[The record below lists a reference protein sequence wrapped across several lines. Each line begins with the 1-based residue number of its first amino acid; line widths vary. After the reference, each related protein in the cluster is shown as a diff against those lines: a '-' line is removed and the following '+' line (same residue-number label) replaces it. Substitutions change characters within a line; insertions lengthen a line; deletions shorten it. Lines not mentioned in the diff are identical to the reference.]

1 MLLNLLSDKKL
12 FALRGRINFKKGI
25 ESAAFIL
32 YNVIDKR
39 RKPKKGNYIMGI
51 TAKEIKNIAVIGHSG
66 EGKTTLCEAMLFNAG
81 AIDRMG
87 KVAEGTSV
95 MDYDEAEKAKGI
107 SVYASVAHLDWKGI
121 KINLLDLP
129 GFYDFEG
136 ERHEGLAVC
145 GGAVLVI
152 GANGVLPI
160 GAESVVNYCLK
171 LGKPLIIF
179 INGMDKPN
187 ADYAGT
193 VAALK
198 EKYAGKIAPIQI
210 PVMQDGKMV
219 GYVNSFREKAYEF
232 STSGPKEI
240 PVPENLKEQM
250 DAMQDRLVETAA
262 ENDDLLLDKYFEQG
276 GLTKADAVHGI
287 RKGIATGNVIPIM
300 AGSALNNRGVINLLD
315 EIVTYMPTANE
326 HRNVYATDVAA
337 DELVHVDCEE
347 NGLLAAQVF
356 KTVYDPYSG
365 KLNYIKIYRGKLKTG
380 DVVYNADTGKEER
393 IGQIF
398 TLMGKKCELVTEL
411 TAGDI
416 GAVNKLTA
424 TDTNNTLCALGTNL
438 RFDPVRFPRPALS
451 MAVKAANKGEEDK
464 VFSGL
469 NKMREEDYTFS
480 VTKNAETGELIL
492 SGQGETH
499 LELLTAK
506 LKSRFGI
513 STVLSEPRIPYRET
527 IRAVASA
534 DGKHKKQSGGHGQYG
549 HCKVRFEPCAGEF
562 EFGDEVVGGAVPK
575 QYIPA
580 VEKGLRECLAHGVLA
595 GYPVTG
601 VRAVLYDGSYHDV
614 DSSEMAFKAAAALA
628 FKEGMK
634 NADPVLLEP
643 VMKLK
648 VAVNGEYLGG
658 VMGDISK
665 RRGRISDSRTDGDIT
680 TVIAEVPL
688 SEIAKYATDLRG
700 LTRGQGRFT
709 SELLRYEEVPPQL
722 AEKIISAS
730 KTE

>member
-1 MLLNLLSDKKL
+1 
-12 FALRGRINFKKGI
+12 
-25 ESAAFIL
+25 
-32 YNVIDKR
+32 
-39 RKPKKGNYIMGI
+39 MGI

-81 AIDRMG
+81 VIDRQG
-87 KVAEGTSV
+87 RVEDGSTV
-95 MDYDEAEKAKGI
+95 MDYDEAEKAKKM
-107 SVYASVAHLDWKGI
+107 SVYVSVAHLNWKGI

-136 ERHEGLAVC
+136 ERHEGLAAC

-198 EKYAGKIAPIQI
+198 EKYAGKLAPIQI
-210 PVMQDGKMV
+210 PIMRDGKMT
-219 GYVNSFREKAYEF
+219 GYINAIQEKAYEF
-232 STSGPKEI
+232 STKGPVEI
-240 PVPENLKEQM
+240 AVPDDLKQQM
-250 DAMQDRLVETAA
+250 DDMQNSLVETAA

-287 RKGIATGNVIPIM
+287 RKGIATCKVIPVM
-300 AGSALNNRGVINLLD
+300 AGSAANNRGVINLLD
-315 EIVTYMPTANE
+315 EIVTYMPNADE
-326 HRNVYATDVAA
+326 RRNAYATDVAA
-337 DELVHVDCEE
+337 DELVHIDCEE
-347 NGLLAAQVF
+347 DGPFAAQVF
-356 KTVYDPYSG
+356 KTTYDPYTG
-365 KLNYIKIYRGKLKTG
+365 KLNYIKIFRGRLKSG
-380 DVVYNADTGKEER
+380 DTVFNASTGKEER

-398 TLMGKKCELVTEL
+398 TLAGKKCEQVAEL

-416 GAVNKLTA
+416 GAVNKLVS
-424 TDTNNTLCALGTNL
+424 TDTNHTLCASGTNIL
-438 RFDPVRFPRPALS
+438 FDPIRFPRPCLS
-451 MAVKAANKGEEDK
+451 MAVFAATKGEEDK
-464 VFSGL
+464 VFTGL
-469 NKMREEDYTFS
+469 GKMREEDYTFS
-480 VTKNAETGELIL
+480 VVKNAETGELIL

-499 LELLTAK
+499 IELLTAK

-513 STVLSEPRIPYRET
+513 ATVSKEPRIPYRET
-527 IRAVASA
+527 IRKVATA
-534 DGKHKKQSGGHGQYG
+534 EGKHKKQSGGHGQYG
-549 HCKVRFEPCAGEF
+549 HCKVRFEPFDGDF

-580 VEKGLRECLAHGVLA
+580 VEKGLRECLSRGVLA

-628 FKEGMK
+628 FREGIK
-634 NADPVLLEP
+634 NASPVLLEP
-643 VMKLK
+643 VVKLK
-648 VAVNGEYLGG
+648 AAVAGEYLGA
-658 VMGDISK
+658 VMGDVSK
-665 RRGRISDSRTDGDIT
+665 RRGRILESATDGDIT
-680 TVIAEVPL
+680 TVVAEVPL
-688 SEIAKYATDLRG
+688 SEIAKYATDLRSM
-700 LTRGQGRFT
+700 TRGQGRFST
-709 SELLRYEEVPPQL
+709 EFLRYEELPPAI
-722 AEKIISAS
+722 AEKVIAAN
-730 KTE
+730 KE

>member
-1 MLLNLLSDKKL
+1 
-12 FALRGRINFKKGI
+12 
-25 ESAAFIL
+25 
-32 YNVIDKR
+32 
-39 RKPKKGNYIMGI
+39 MGI

-81 AIDRMG
+81 VIDRQG
-87 KVAEGTSV
+87 RVEDGSTV
-95 MDYDEAEKAKGI
+95 MDYDEAEKAKKM
-107 SVYASVAHLDWKGI
+107 SVYVSVAHLNWKGI

-136 ERHEGLAVC
+136 ERHEGLAAC

-198 EKYAGKIAPIQI
+198 EKYAGKLAPIQI
-210 PVMQDGKMV
+210 PIMRDGKMT
-219 GYVNSFREKAYEF
+219 GYINAIQEKAYEF
-232 STSGPKEI
+232 STKGPVEI
-240 PVPENLKEQM
+240 AVPDDLKQQM
-250 DAMQDRLVETAA
+250 DDMQNSLVETAA

-287 RKGIATGNVIPIM
+287 RKGIATCKVIPVM
-300 AGSALNNRGVINLLD
+300 AGSAANNRGVINLLD
-315 EIVTYMPTANE
+315 EIVTYMPNADE
-326 HRNVYATDVAA
+326 RRNAYATDVAA
-337 DELVHVDCEE
+337 DELVHIDCEE
-347 NGLLAAQVF
+347 DGPFAAQVF
-356 KTVYDPYSG
+356 KTTYDPYTG
-365 KLNYIKIYRGKLKTG
+365 KLNYIKIFRGRLKTG
-380 DVVYNADTGKEER
+380 DTVFNASTGKEER

-398 TLMGKKCELVTEL
+398 TLAGKKCEQVAEL

-416 GAVNKLTA
+416 GAVNKLVS
-424 TDTNNTLCALGTNL
+424 TDTNHTLCASGTNIL
-438 RFDPVRFPRPALS
+438 FDPIRFPRPCLS
-451 MAVKAANKGEEDK
+451 MAVFAATKGEEDK
-464 VFSGL
+464 VFTGL
-469 NKMREEDYTFS
+469 GKMREEDYTFS
-480 VTKNAETGELIL
+480 VVKNAETGELIL

-499 LELLTAK
+499 IELLTAK

-513 STVLSEPRIPYRET
+513 ATVLKEPRIPYRET
-527 IRAVASA
+527 IRKVASA
-534 DGKHKKQSGGHGQYG
+534 EGKHKKQSGGHGQYG
-549 HCKVRFEPCAGEF
+549 HCKVRFEPFDGDF

-580 VEKGLRECLAHGVLA
+580 VEKGLRECLSRGVLA

-628 FKEGMK
+628 FREGIK
-634 NADPVLLEP
+634 NASPVLLEP
-643 VMKLK
+643 VVKLK
-648 VAVNGEYLGG
+648 AAVAGEYLGA

-665 RRGRISDSRTDGDIT
+665 RRGRILESATDGDIT
-680 TVIAEVPL
+680 TVVAEVPL
-688 SEIAKYATDLRG
+688 SEIAKYATDLRSM
-700 LTRGQGRFT
+700 TRGQGRFST
-709 SELLRYEEVPPQL
+709 EFLRYEELPPAL
-722 AEKIISAS
+722 AEKVIAAN
-730 KTE
+730 KE

>member
-1 MLLNLLSDKKL
+1 
-12 FALRGRINFKKGI
+12 
-25 ESAAFIL
+25 
-32 YNVIDKR
+32 
-39 RKPKKGNYIMGI
+39 MGI
-51 TAKEIKNIAVIGHSG
+51 TAKEIKNIAIIGHSG

-81 AIDRMG
+81 VTDRMG
-87 KVAEGTSV
+87 TVENGTTV
-95 MDYDEAEKAKGI
+95 TDFDETEKAKKM
-107 SVYASVAHLDWKGI
+107 SVYTSVAHLNWKGI

-136 ERHEGLAVC
+136 ERHEGLTAC

-171 LGKPLIIF
+171 LGKPLVIF

-210 PVMQDGKMV
+210 PIMRDGKMT
-219 GYVNSFREKAYEF
+219 GYINSIQERAYEF

-240 PVPENLKEQM
+240 PVPEDLKEQM

-276 GLTKADAVHGI
+276 GLTKTDAVHGI

-326 HRNVYATDVAA
+326 RRRLATDLNA
-337 DELVHVDCEE
+337 DELIYVDADETQPF
-347 NGLLAAQVF
+347 AALVF
-356 KTVYDPYSG
+356 KTVNDAYTG
-365 KLNYIKIYRGKLKTG
+365 KLNYIKVLRGKLKTG
-380 DVVYNADTGKEER
+380 DTVYNSSTEREER
-393 IGQIF
+393 IGQLF
-398 TLMGKKCELVTEL
+398 SLAGKKCELVTEL
-411 TAGDI
+411 TAGDL
-416 GAVNKLTA
+416 GAVNKLAA
-424 TDTNNTLCALGTNL
+424 TDTNNTLCALGTNIQ
-438 RFDPVRFPRPALS
+438 FDPVRFPRPCLS
-451 MAVKAANKGEEDK
+451 LAVKAANKGEEDK
-464 VFSGL
+464 VYAGL
-469 NKMREEDYTFS
+469 SKMREEDYTFS

-499 LELLTAK
+499 IELLCAK

-513 STVLSEPRIPYRET
+513 ATVLAEPKIPYRET
-527 IRAVASA
+527 IRKTANAE
-534 DGKHKKQSGGHGQYG
+534 GKHKKQSGGHGQYG
-549 HCKVRFEPCAGEF
+549 HCKVRFEPCESDF
-562 EFGDEVVGGAVPK
+562 EFSDEVVGGAVPK

-580 VEKGLRECLAHGVLA
+580 VEKGLRECLSRGVVA
-595 GYPVTG
+595 GYPVVG

-628 FKEGMK
+628 FREGIK
-634 NADPVLLEP
+634 NAAPVLLEP
-643 VMKLK
+643 IVKLK
-648 VAVNGEYLGG
+648 TAVAGEYLGA

-665 RRGRISDSRTDGDIT
+665 RRGRIVESDTEGDIT
-680 TVIAEVPL
+680 TVVAEVPL
-688 SEIAKYATDLRG
+688 SETAKYATELRS
-700 LTRGQGRFT
+700 LTRGQGRFST
-709 SELLRYEEVPPQL
+709 EFLRYEESPPAL
-722 AEKIISAS
+722 ADKVIAS
-730 KTE
+730 NKE